1 MEVKDWTYEEMPE
14 FTQNVEGATIV
25 ETSGD
30 EIEIKYLHDVAYQS
44 ADGATLRLQV
54 LSPTS
59 RNGIA
64 GPLPCIVF
72 VKGSAWRTQKLYMLI
87 PQLAQIAR
95 RGYVVVEVE
104 YRPASQAAFPAQIQD
119 CQNAVRHMRAH
130 ADEFGIDPEKIIV
143 AGNSSGGHTAVFASF
158 YDAGGSAYP
167 GVSSRVRGVIDLY
180 GAVSLLPDDAFPIT
194 SDHHTPESP
203 EGVLMGG
210 ADMRADP
217 ALRRVATASCYITPE
232 LDIPPMLIAHG
243 TKDRKVNTEVSVDLY
258 RRLRECGKDVE
269 LYLVRGADH
278 GVAEFYTERMV
289 DIYDAFI
296 RRCLAPCRTWA

>member
-104 YRPASQAAFPAQIQD
+104 YRPASQAAFPA
-119 CQNAVRHMRAH
+119 RSTWRA
-130 ADEFGIDPEKIIV
+130 PC
-143 AGNSSGGHTAVFASF
+143 
-158 YDAGGSAYP
+158 
-167 GVSSRVRGVIDLY
+167 
-180 GAVSLLPDDAFPIT
+180 
-194 SDHHTPESP
+194 
-203 EGVLMGG
+203 
-210 ADMRADP
+210 
-217 ALRRVATASCYITPE
+217 ASCARMRMSSVS
-232 LDIPPMLIAHG
+232 IPRRSSLRAIHQVG
-243 TKDRKVNTEVSVDLY
+243 T
-258 RRLRECGKDVE
+258 
-269 LYLVRGADH
+269 
-278 GVAEFYTERMV
+278 
-289 DIYDAFI
+289 
-296 RRCLAPCRTWA
+296 RRCSHRSTMREAVPIQGFPLGCAA